1 VQGKLAAFEARGT
14 AVVAVGQGS
23 GAASARVASELGI
36 SFPVLGDPDH
46 AGYDAL
52 GLGRT
57 GLFGL
62 TLEPFF
68 EAPGEAF
75 RNLRQADLRASASRR
90 SDVRRLAGALVV
102 DREGRIRFLHRSAKT
117 TDVPETD
124 ALLAAVD
131 ALGGQSAGAR

>member
-1 VQGKLAAFEARGT
+1 MAA
-14 AVVAVGQGS
+14 
-23 GAASARVASELGI
+23 ELGI

-102 DREGRIRFLHRSAKT
+102 DRAGRIRFLHRSAKT

-131 ALGGQSAGAR
+131 ALGGQPTGAR